1 MSVRL
6 SVSFCPSVRPST
18 WNNSAPTGRIFI
30 KFDTIIFRKYVEK
43 IKISLNSGKNNEYFT
58 WRLHTCMIVSH
69 SVLLIMRNV
78 SDKYYGKNLNTYF
91 MFNNL
96 FFGNSAVYEIKW
108 KNVAEPDS
116 PHMTIRRMRLACWI
130 TKVTNLHSEYVILIA
145 FLLQQC
151 LHDRA

>member
-1 MSVRL
+1 
-6 SVSFCPSVRPST
+6 
-18 WNNSAPTGRIFI
+18 
-30 KFDTIIFRKYVEK
+30 
-43 IKISLNSGKNNEYFT
+43 
-58 WRLHTCMIVSH
+58 
-69 SVLLIMRNV
+69 
-78 SDKYYGKNLNTYF
+78 

-96 FFGNSAVYEIKW
+96 FFGNSAVYEIRW